1 MKKQGGQDIIEFT
14 LMVPLF
20 FVCLFAIMAGGLFF
34 RDYITYNSVVRSAA
48 REASLVVAQDVKE
61 EKSEQPKKFSEIEG
75 RIYNEFNKENKEN
88 PHLYSISKLSDISI
102 TGTEKDSEGKVIP
115 LSIRV
120 TLTTTRNP
128 ENYNP
133 FIRGV
138 ANIGIILP
146 DTQKFTYYM
155 YWENNTKNNSKVQ
168 P

>member
-48 REASLVVAQDVKE
+48 REASLVVAQGVSD
-61 EKSEQPKKFSEIEG
+61 KSEDQPQKFKDISNQ
-75 RIYNEFNKENKEN
+75 IYNAYNGQDKNH
-88 PHLYSISKLSDISI
+88 PHLYIVNSPGDITIEGVEMGNDNTPSIEVKLTATKN
-102 TGTEKDSEGKVIP
+102 TGG
-115 LSIRV
+115 
-120 TLTTTRNP
+120 NG
-128 ENYNP
+128 
-133 FIRGV
+133 FINGV
-138 ANIGIILP
+138 ANAGIILP
-146 DTQKFTYYM
+146 DTQQFTYYM

>member
-48 REASLVVAQDVKE
+48 REASLVVAQGVSDDQKD
-61 EKSEQPKKFSEIEG
+61 QPQKFTDISNN
-75 RIYNEFNKENKEN
+75 IYNDYNGQDQNH
-88 PHLYSISKLSDISI
+88 PHLYIVKSKADITI
-102 TGTEKDSEGKVIP
+102 KGVEQDAMGNVIP
-115 LSIRV
+115 PTV
-120 TLTTTRNP
+120 EVNLTATKNTGD
-128 ENYNP
+128 YG
-133 FIRGV
+133 FIHGV
-138 ANIGIILP
+138 ANAGIILP